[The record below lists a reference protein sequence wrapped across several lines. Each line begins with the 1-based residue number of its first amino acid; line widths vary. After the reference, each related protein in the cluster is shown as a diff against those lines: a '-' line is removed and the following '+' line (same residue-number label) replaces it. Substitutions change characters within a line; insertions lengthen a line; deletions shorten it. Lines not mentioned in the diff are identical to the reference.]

1 MFDPIQHQCVRK
13 ELNIVWK
20 NKENKIESRLY
31 RDDTDQIV
39 LLAPRRRPYATV
51 NYFIEIK
58 LNPTGTEFVT
68 STAIL
73 SPSEQIFTPWME
85 ILLDLDRCKST
96 TTFPKSMLSIR
107 NRLTP
112 SLSRGTILFPL
123 SPHFFTGPQKQHIGL
138 MPFISSSYQ
147 IKNNFL
153 FRSVY
158 SPWYRLL
165 FVWTYAVSRS
175 DHISDRYGYIS
186 PSTQVIEMILD
197 NPNKS
202 TKARIFH

>member
-1 MFDPIQHQCVRK
+1 MNLNQHVWSDLALVRTESAQYCLEEQGEQDRVKIIQRWYV
-13 ELNIVWK
+13 
-20 NKENKIESRLY
+20 S
-31 RDDTDQIV
+31 V
-39 LLAPRRRPYATV
+39 LLAPRIRPYVTV

-123 SPHFFTGPQKQHIGL
+123 SPHFSTGPKKQDIGL

-153 FRSVY
+153 FRILSLVSVAI
-158 SPWYRLL
+158 RVNLR
-165 FVWTYAVSRS
+165 SRS

-186 PSTQVIEMILD
+186 PST
-197 NPNKS
+197 
-202 TKARIFH
+202 